1 MAMAAELTLKPLQRR
16 CSHRICRWLGIVP
29 VTLITLAILT
39 LPTVLPHMT
48 LEMGQH
54 QQAVKWYFQSGWLWK
69 EDTAEL
75 SRRGCKI
82 LNFKDSRC
90 SCADD
95 ILANIMAGKQEAIY
109 ADSDWTLIKDPKM
122 QSEGIQGMHYTA
134 WSTHRELRTAG
145 DLRQRHLPLLT
156 KLLLEGTKAVVGVH
170 PDLRDDVAIFLH
182 FPPNIFRLHV
192 HFVASNRT
200 LWAPAEEV
208 FSVQKI
214 VESLQLTK
222 ANPIHSSLKFIGPHW
237 LKCHS
242 WVI

>member
-1 MAMAAELTLKPLQRR
+1 MRWPSIAMAELILKLQRR
-16 CSHRICRWLGIVP
+16 CSLVRRWLGILP
-29 VTLITLAILT
+29 VALITLAMLT
-39 LPTVLPHMT
+39 LPMVLPHMT

-95 ILANIMAGKQEAIY
+95 IIANIMAGKPEAIY

-122 QSEGIQGMHYTA
+122 QSEGVHYTA
-134 WSTHRELRTAG
+134 WSTHQELRTAG
-145 DLRQRHLPLLT
+145 DLRERHLPLLT
-156 KLLLEGTKAVVGVH
+156 KLLLDGTEAVVSLH
-170 PDLRDDVAIFLH
+170 PDLSDVAIFLH

-192 HFVASNRT
+192 HFVAPNRT
-200 LWAPAEEV
+200 MWAPAEEV

-214 VESLQLTK
+214 VESMQLIK
-222 ANPIHSSLKFIGPHW
+222 RNPIHSTLKFLGPHM
-237 LKCHS
+237 LKCDS
-242 WVI
+242 WQPI